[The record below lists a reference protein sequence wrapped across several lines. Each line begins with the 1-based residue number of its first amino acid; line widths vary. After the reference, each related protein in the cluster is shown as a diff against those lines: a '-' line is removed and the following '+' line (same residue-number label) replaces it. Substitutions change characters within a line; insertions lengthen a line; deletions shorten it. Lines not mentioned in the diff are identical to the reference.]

1 MLLGGVCIRQHTSAY
16 VNIRQHTSTY
26 GGVGGD
32 QVSMLLEL
40 RQADF
45 FGLIETHPSVAS
57 VLYENMSDVVST
69 MRRGM
74 RRRVVIQYRTVSC
87 AV

>member
-1 MLLGGVCIRQHTSAY
+1 MLAPRPLSLSITNIGEAY
-16 VNIRQHTSTY
+16 VV

-32 QVSMLLEL
+32 QVCMLLEL